1 VSNETEVVKSLPTK
15 KSPGLDGFTAEFYE
29 TFKEE
34 ITPMIFKLVHKIGK
48 GGTPPHSFYKATITL
63 IPKLDKGIQKKR
75 KLQTNFLDEHRYKN
89 SCWALVA
96 HTYNLSYSGGRNQ
109 EDLVLKPARANNS

>member
-63 IPKLDKGIQKKR
+63 IPKLDKGIQKKENYR
-75 KLQTNFLDEHRYKN
+75 PISLMNIDTKILAGHWWLTPIIL
-89 SCWALVA
+89 AI
-96 HTYNLSYSGGRNQ
+96 Q
-109 EDLVLKPARANNS
+109 EAEIRRISF